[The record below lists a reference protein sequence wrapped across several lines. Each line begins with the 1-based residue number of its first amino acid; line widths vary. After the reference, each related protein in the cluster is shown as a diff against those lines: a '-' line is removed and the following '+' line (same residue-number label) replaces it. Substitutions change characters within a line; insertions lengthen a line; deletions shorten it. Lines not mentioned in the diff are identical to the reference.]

1 MILFREYSSCLPNIK
16 LNFDNSKINI
26 TFLTW
31 KHTTKK
37 SSDYDVQMTRQ
48 IETME
53 EFDNEMVT

>member
-1 MILFREYSSCLPNIK
+1 MSIVVFLPNIK
-16 LNFDNSKINI
+16 QYFDNSKINI
-26 TFLTW
+26 TFLTL

-37 SSDYDVQMTRQ
+37 SSDNDVQMTRQ